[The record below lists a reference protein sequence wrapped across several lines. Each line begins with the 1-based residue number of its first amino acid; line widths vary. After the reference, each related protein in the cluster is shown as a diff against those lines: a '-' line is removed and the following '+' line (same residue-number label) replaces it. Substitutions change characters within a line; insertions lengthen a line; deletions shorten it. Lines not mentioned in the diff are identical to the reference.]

1 MGLPLSNAQ
10 SFTYADY
17 LRWEDGHR
25 WELIQGLAYAMTP
38 APSTRHQQVLLALAS
53 RFALHLK
60 GGNCQVFVAPFDVRL
75 PVEDEADEEVETV
88 VQPDIS
94 IFCDPAKIDKRWAR
108 GAPDLVVEILSPATA
123 RKDMVQKL
131 LLYQSR
137 GVPEYW
143 LVDPE
148 KEVLQVLRLTPDKV
162 YTSIGEFSPPASV
175 SPALANELEIELA
188 EVFGR

>member
-1 MGLPLSNAQ
+1 MALPQPNPA

-17 LRWEDGHR
+17 LQWEDGQR
-25 WELIQGLAYAMTP
+25 WEIIYGVAYAMTP
-38 APSTRHQQVLLALAS
+38 APSTRHQQILLALAS

-60 GGNCQVFVAPFDVRL
+60 GGKCQVFVAPFDVRL
-75 PVEDEADEEVETV
+75 PVAQEADEMVETI

-94 IFCDPAKIDKRWAR
+94 IFCDPSKIDGKGAR

-131 LLYQSR
+131 LLYQSH

-143 LVDPE
+143 IVDPD
-148 KEVLQVLRLTPDKV
+148 KDVLQILRLTLDKV
-162 YTSIGEFSPPASV
+162 YASIGEFSPPASV
-175 SPALANELEIELA
+175 RPGLAAELVIELA
-188 EVFGR
+188 EVFAR